1 MATKEI
7 SKTKENPK
15 LGQKILS
22 DGRLS
27 LYLEYYRGYE
37 KIPEL
42 DEYGD
47 QIYYTDGVNEG
58 KPKYK
63 IIHHRSK
70 EFLNLYLTAKPR
82 NPIERQQNKETLTL
96 ANKIRFERE
105 QQFLEDREGYRL
117 KRETQINFLDYF
129 QTYLDNY
136 TKADVRMIR
145 IAYNRFRDFLHDTPE
160 YNRFESYI
168 KPEQLTKDMM
178 LDFTEYLESRSRGEG
193 AKTIYQRFKKV
204 INYALEHGVIRNNPC
219 KGVTIKV
226 DENVLRK
233 DILSDDEITL
243 LMNARHPRENAN
255 ICNAFLFCLFTGM
268 RFCDVKDLTFANVD
282 YSNRLLRF
290 EQNKVK
296 GHSASSGVTI
306 PLDDMLMRLIGE
318 PTEAQNKD
326 SLIFPLPTYWMCLK
340 SLQRW
345 VDRAGINKHITWHCA
360 RHSFAVGILGD
371 GANVKTV
378 ADLLGHSDL
387 KHTEKYLRAVDE
399 QKKRAINGRTA
410 KFDIKH

>member
-37 KIPEL
+37 TKPVL
-42 DEYGD
+42 NEYGT
-47 QIYYTDGVNEG
+47 QEYYTDGANEG

-70 EFLNLYLTAKPR
+70 EFLKLYLIAKPR
-82 NPIERQQNKETLTL
+82 NPIERNQNKETLAL
-96 ANKIRFERE
+96 AQKIRFERE

-160 YNRFESYI
+160 YNRFESNI

-178 LDFTEYLESRSRGEG
+178 VDFTEYLESRSRGEG

-204 INYALEHGVIRNNPC
+204 INHALEHGVMKANPC

-226 DENVLRK
+226 DDKVLRK
-233 DILSDDEITL
+233 DILSDDEIAL
-243 LMNARHPRENAN
+243 LMNARHPKENAN
-255 ICNAFLFCLFTGM
+255 ISNAFLFCLFTGM

-282 YSNRLLRF
+282 YSNKLLRF

-306 PLDDMLMRLIGE
+306 PLDDMLMRLIGT

-360 RHSFAVGILGD
+360 RHSFAVGILSD

-387 KHTEKYLRAVDE
+387 KNTEKYLRAVDE
-399 QKKRAINGRTA
+399 QKKRAINTRTA
-410 KFDIKH
+410 KFDIK